1 LILYRE
7 FCSFDPQGIY
17 NLSVPEEV
25 NDVENSEEVAS
36 SSDSFKAVR
45 DWVIVLVVALVV
57 ALGIRTYVLQQF
69 YISGPSM
76 ETTLYQPNRVLVNKL
91 SYRLHDVNRGD
102 VVVFD
107 RVTSNGESIQH
118 DDLIKR
124 VIGLPGEKISISKCV
139 VYVNKVAL
147 KEPYLDSRDTEQEDL
162 NERCRQPEMAELV
175 VPAKQ
180 VFVLGDN
187 RPQSMDSRMFGSVDK
202 NRIVGRAFV
211 VLWPFSRWRW
221 L

>member
-1 LILYRE
+1 MILYSESR
-7 FCSFDPQGIY
+7 SFGVQTIY
-17 NLSVPEEV
+17 NLAVPEDV
-25 NDVENSEEVAS
+25 NDVNTADEVAS

-45 DWVIVLVVALVV
+45 DWIIVLFVALIV

-76 ETTLYQPNRVLVNKL
+76 ETTLFQPNRVLVNKL

-139 VYVNKVAL
+139 VYVNKIAL
-147 KEPYLDSRDTEQEDL
+147 KEPYLDSRDTEQENL
-162 NERCRQPEMAELV
+162 NDRCRQPEMAEV
-175 VPAKQ
+175 TVPTKQ

-187 RPQSMDSRMFGSVDK
+187 RPQSMDSRMFGPVDED
-202 NRIVGRAFV
+202 RSVGRAFV
-211 VLWPFSRWRW
+211 VLWPISRWRW

>member
-1 LILYRE
+1 MILCRE
-7 FCSFDPQGIY
+7 SCSFDLQSIY
-17 NLSVPEEV
+17 NLAVPE
-25 NDVENSEEVAS
+25 DVDDVQPPEEVAS

-45 DWVIVLVVALVV
+45 DWIIVLVVALVV

-91 SYRLHDVNRGD
+91 SYRLHNVNRGD

-107 RVTSNGESIQH
+107 RVTSNGETIQH

-124 VIGLPGEKISISKCV
+124 VIGLAGEKISISKCV

-147 KEPYLDSRDTEQEDL
+147 KEPYLDSRDTEQDDL
-162 NERCRQPEMAELV
+162 IERCRQPEMAEVV

-211 VLWPFSRWRW
+211 VLWPLSRWRW

>member
-1 LILYRE
+1 M
-7 FCSFDPQGIY
+7 
-17 NLSVPEEV
+17 PE
-25 NDVENSEEVAS
+25 DVDDVQTPEEVAS

-45 DWVIVLVVALVV
+45 DWIIVLVVALVV

-91 SYRLHDVNRGD
+91 SYRLHEVNRGD

-107 RVTSNGESIQH
+107 RVTSNGETIQH

-124 VIGLPGEKISISKCV
+124 VIGLAGEKIYISKCV

-147 KEPYLDSRDTEQEDL
+147 KEPYLDSRDTEQDDL
-162 NERCRQPEMAELV
+162 IERCRQPEMAEVV

-187 RPQSMDSRMFGSVDK
+187 RPQSMDSRMFGAVDK

-211 VLWPFSRWRW
+211 VLWPLSRWRW

>member
-1 LILYRE
+1 MILCRE
-7 FCSFDPQGIY
+7 SCSFDPQSIY
-17 NLSVPEEV
+17 NLAVPE
-25 NDVENSEEVAS
+25 DVDVQTPEEVAS

-45 DWVIVLVVALVV
+45 DWIIVLVVALVV

-91 SYRLHDVNRGD
+91 SYRLHEVNRGD

-107 RVTSNGESIQH
+107 RVTSNGETIQH

-124 VIGLPGEKISISKCV
+124 VIGLAGEKISISKCV

-147 KEPYLDSRDTEQEDL
+147 KEPYLDSRDTEQDDL
-162 NERCRQPEMAELV
+162 IERCRQPEMAEVV

-187 RPQSMDSRMFGSVDK
+187 RPQSMDSRMFGAVDK

-211 VLWPFSRWRW
+211 VLWPLSRWRW

>member
-1 LILYRE
+1 M
-7 FCSFDPQGIY
+7 
-17 NLSVPEEV
+17 PE
-25 NDVENSEEVAS
+25 DVDDVQTPEEVAS

-45 DWVIVLVVALVV
+45 DWIIVLVVALVV

-91 SYRLHDVNRGD
+91 SYRLHEVNRGD

-107 RVTSNGESIQH
+107 RVTSNGETIQH

-124 VIGLPGEKISISKCV
+124 VIGLAGEKISISKCV

-147 KEPYLDSRDTEQEDL
+147 KEPYLDSRDTEQDDL
-162 NERCRQPEMAELV
+162 IERCRLPDMAEVV

-187 RPQSMDSRMFGSVDK
+187 RPQSMDSRMFGAVDK

-211 VLWPFSRWRW
+211 VLWPLSRWRW

>member
-1 LILYRE
+1 MR
-7 FCSFDPQGIY
+7 
-17 NLSVPEEV
+17 
-25 NDVENSEEVAS
+25 DVQNTEEVAS

-162 NERCRQPEMAELV
+162 NERCRQPDMAELI

-211 VLWPFSRWRW
+211 VLWPLSRWRW

>member
-1 LILYRE
+1 MPE
-7 FCSFDPQGIY
+7 DVNDVQA
-17 NLSVPEEV
+17 PEEV
-25 NDVENSEEVAS
+25 SS

-45 DWVIVLVVALVV
+45 DWIIVLVVALVV

-124 VIGLPGEKISISKCV
+124 VVGLPGEKISISKCI

-147 KEPYLDSRDTEQEDL
+147 KEPYLDGRDTEQDDL
-162 NERCRQPEMAELV
+162 VERCRQPEMAEVV

-211 VLWPFSRWRW
+211 VLWPLSRWRW

>member
-1 LILYRE
+1 M
-7 FCSFDPQGIY
+7 
-17 NLSVPEEV
+17 PEDV
-25 NDVENSEEVAS
+25 NDVENLEEIAS

-187 RPQSMDSRMFGSVDK
+187 RPQSMDSRMFGSVDE

-211 VLWPFSRWRW
+211 VLWPLSRWRW

>member
-1 LILYRE
+1 M
-7 FCSFDPQGIY
+7 
-17 NLSVPEEV
+17 PE
-25 NDVENSEEVAS
+25 DVDDAQTPEEVAS
-36 SSDSFKAVR
+36 SSDSFKTVR
-45 DWVIVLVVALVV
+45 DWIIVLVVALVV

-91 SYRLHDVNRGD
+91 SYRLHEVNRGD

-107 RVTSNGESIQH
+107 RVTSNGETIQH

-124 VIGLPGEKISISKCV
+124 VIGLAGEKVSISKCV

-147 KEPYLDSRDTEQEDL
+147 EEPYLDSRDTEQDDL
-162 NERCRQPEMAELV
+162 IERCRQPEMAEVV

-202 NRIVGRAFV
+202 NRIVGRAFI
-211 VLWPFSRWRW
+211 VLWPLSRWRW

>member
-1 LILYRE
+1 M
-7 FCSFDPQGIY
+7 
-17 NLSVPEEV
+17 PEDV
-25 NDVENSEEVAS
+25 NDVENLEEIAS
-36 SSDSFKAVR
+36 SSDSFRAVR
-45 DWVIVLVVALVV
+45 DWAIVLVVALVV

-211 VLWPFSRWRW
+211 VLWPLSRWRW

>member
-1 LILYRE
+1 MVL
-7 FCSFDPQGIY
+7 DDD
-17 NLSVPEEV
+17 NEV
-25 NDVENSEEVAS
+25 DTADQAPST
-36 SSDSFKAVR
+36 SDSFKAVR

-57 ALGIRTYVLQQF
+57 ALGIRTYVFQQF

-124 VIGLPGEKISISKCV
+124 VIGLPGEKISISKSV

-147 KEPYLDSRDTEQEDL
+147 EEPYLDARDTEQENL
-162 NERCRQPEMAELV
+162 NDRCSQPEMAEVLV
-175 VPAKQ
+175 PQKQ

-187 RPQSMDSRMFGSVDK
+187 RPQSMDSRNFGPVDED
-202 NRIVGRAFV
+202 RIVGRAFV
-211 VLWPFSRWRW
+211 VLWPMSRWRW

>member
-1 LILYRE
+1 M
-7 FCSFDPQGIY
+7 
-17 NLSVPEEV
+17 PE
-25 NDVENSEEVAS
+25 DVDDVQTPEEVAS
-36 SSDSFKAVR
+36 TSDSFKAVR
-45 DWVIVLVVALVV
+45 DWIIVLVVALFV

-91 SYRLHDVNRGD
+91 SYRLHEVNRGD

-107 RVTSNGESIQH
+107 RVTSNGETIQH

-124 VIGLPGEKISISKCV
+124 VIGLAGEKISINKCV
-139 VYVNKVAL
+139 VYVNKIAL
-147 KEPYLDSRDTEQEDL
+147 KEPYLDIRDTEQDDL
-162 NERCRQPEMAELV
+162 IERCRQPEMAEVV

-211 VLWPFSRWRW
+211 VLWPLSRWRW

>member
-1 LILYRE
+1 MILYSESR
-7 FCSFDPQGIY
+7 SFGVQTIY
-17 NLSVPEEV
+17 NRAVPEDV
-25 NDVENSEEVAS
+25 NDVNTADEVAS

-45 DWVIVLVVALVV
+45 DWIIVLFVALIV

-76 ETTLYQPNRVLVNKL
+76 ETTLFQPNRVLVNKL

-139 VYVNKVAL
+139 VYVNKIAL
-147 KEPYLDSRDTEQEDL
+147 KEPYLDSRDTEQENL
-162 NERCRQPEMAELV
+162 NDRCRQPEMAEV
-175 VPAKQ
+175 TVPTKQ

-187 RPQSMDSRMFGSVDK
+187 RPQSMDSRMFGPVDED
-202 NRIVGRAFV
+202 RIVGRAFV
-211 VLWPFSRWRW
+211 VLWPISRWRW

>member
-1 LILYRE
+1 
-7 FCSFDPQGIY
+7 
-17 NLSVPEEV
+17 VPEDV
-25 NDVENSEEVAS
+25 NDVENLEEIAS

-91 SYRLHDVNRGD
+91 SYRLHDVKRGD
-102 VVVFD
+102 VGVFD

-211 VLWPFSRWRW
+211 VLWPLSRWRW

>member
-1 LILYRE
+1 MPE
-7 FCSFDPQGIY
+7 DVNDVQA
-17 NLSVPEEV
+17 PEEV
-25 NDVENSEEVAS
+25 SS

-45 DWVIVLVVALVV
+45 DWIIVLVVALVV

-124 VIGLPGEKISISKCV
+124 VIGLPGEKISISKCI

-147 KEPYLDSRDTEQEDL
+147 KEPYLDGRDTEQDDL
-162 NERCRQPEMAELV
+162 VERCRQPEMAEVV

-211 VLWPFSRWRW
+211 VLWPLSRWRW

>member
-1 LILYRE
+1 MPE
-7 FCSFDPQGIY
+7 DANDVQA
-17 NLSVPEEV
+17 PEE
-25 NDVENSEEVAS
+25 NSS
-36 SSDSFKAVR
+36 SSDSFKAFR
-45 DWVIVLVVALVV
+45 DWIIVLVVALAV
-57 ALGIRTYVLQQF
+57 ALGIRTFVLQQF

-124 VIGLPGEKISISKCV
+124 VVGLPGEKISISKCV
-139 VYVNKVAL
+139 VFVNRVAL
-147 KEPYLDSRDTEQEDL
+147 KEPYLDGRDTNQGDL
-162 NERCRQPEMAELV
+162 NERCGQPEMAEVV

-187 RPQSMDSRMFGSVDK
+187 RPQSMDSRMFGSVDN
-202 NRIVGRAFV
+202 NRIIGRAFV
-211 VLWPFSRWRW
+211 VLWPLSRWRW

>member
-7 FCSFDPQGIY
+7 FCSFDPKGIY

-25 NDVENSEEVAS
+25 NDVQNTEEVAS
-36 SSDSFKAVR
+36 TSDSFKAVR

-187 RPQSMDSRMFGSVDK
+187 RPQSMDSRMFGSVDE

-211 VLWPFSRWRW
+211 VLWPLSRWRW

>member
-1 LILYRE
+1 MILYRE
-7 FCSFDPQGIY
+7 FCSFDPLGTY

-25 NDVENSEEVAS
+25 NDVQNTEEVAS
-36 SSDSFKAVR
+36 TSDSFKAVR

-107 RVTSNGESIQH
+107 RVTSNGETIQH

-187 RPQSMDSRMFGSVDK
+187 RPQSMDSRMFGSVDEG
-202 NRIVGRAFV
+202 RIVGRAFV
-211 VLWPFSRWRW
+211 VLWPLSRWRW

>member
-1 LILYRE
+1 MPE
-7 FCSFDPQGIY
+7 DVNDVQA
-17 NLSVPEEV
+17 PEEV
-25 NDVENSEEVAS
+25 SS

-45 DWVIVLVVALVV
+45 DWIIVLVVALVV

-107 RVTSNGESIQH
+107 RVTSNGESIHH

-124 VIGLPGEKISISKCV
+124 VVGLPGEKISISKCI

-147 KEPYLDSRDTEQEDL
+147 KEPYLDGRDTEQDDL
-162 NERCRQPEMAELV
+162 VERCRQPEMAEVV

-211 VLWPFSRWRW
+211 VLWPLSRWRW

>member
-7 FCSFDPQGIY
+7 FCSFAPQGIY
-17 NLSVPEEV
+17 NLPVPE
-25 NDVENSEEVAS
+25 DVSVEENLEEIAS

-107 RVTSNGESIQH
+107 RVTSNGETIQH

-124 VIGLPGEKISISKCV
+124 IIGLPGEKISISKCV

-180 VFVLGDN
+180 VFVLGDS
-187 RPQSMDSRMFGSVDK
+187 RPQSMDSRMFGSVDED
-202 NRIVGRAFV
+202 RIVGRAFV
-211 VLWPFSRWRW
+211 VLWPISRWRW

>member
-7 FCSFDPQGIY
+7 FCSFAPQGIY
-17 NLSVPEEV
+17 NLPVPE
-25 NDVENSEEVAS
+25 DVSDEENLEEIAS

-45 DWVIVLVVALVV
+45 DWVVVLVVALVV

-187 RPQSMDSRMFGSVDK
+187 RPQSMDSRMFGSVDE

-211 VLWPFSRWRW
+211 VLWPLSRWRW

>member
-1 LILYRE
+1 MPE
-7 FCSFDPQGIY
+7 DVNDVQA
-17 NLSVPEEV
+17 PEEV
-25 NDVENSEEVAS
+25 SS
-36 SSDSFKAVR
+36 SSDSFKVVR
-45 DWVIVLVVALVV
+45 DWIIVLVVALVV

-124 VIGLPGEKISISKCV
+124 VVGLPGEKISISKCI

-147 KEPYLDSRDTEQEDL
+147 KEPYLDGRDTEQDDL
-162 NERCRQPEMAELV
+162 VERCRQPEMAEVV

-211 VLWPFSRWRW
+211 VLWPLSRWRW

>member
-1 LILYRE
+1 MPE
-7 FCSFDPQGIY
+7 DVNDVQA
-17 NLSVPEEV
+17 PEEV
-25 NDVENSEEVAS
+25 SS

-45 DWVIVLVVALVV
+45 DWIIVLVVALVV

-124 VIGLPGEKISISKCV
+124 VVGLPGEKISISKCI

-147 KEPYLDSRDTEQEDL
+147 KEPYLDSRDTEQDDL
-162 NERCRQPEMAELV
+162 VERCRQPEMAEVV

-211 VLWPFSRWRW
+211 VLWPLSRWRW